1 MNEEA
6 SLSSTADRI
15 SDSSLSS
22 SGSGLRLASSSAS
35 ASATVRVFLGK
46 LSELVS
52 SGARRPADTLARVL
66 PRLASADAASAET
79 LASSVAASFA
89 KLRDLDALAPGL
101 PGAAALALELDCAA
115 SVADGVSARDDAGAK
130 LRSLMLRRGA
140 VREVTGYLIDVA
152 FAKPGAREL
161 DKSSEAWAEALARP
175 ALGAALVALRGVV
188 KGHFESARA
197 AAGAERS
204 GESERESRGGAD
216 ETATATIPTATA
228 TTTPAKTTPAN
239 AGPSDLLALL
249 HALESVAEGGVGTRA
264 EEALEAIERADA
276 DAAETTSKL
285 RAATKAESM
294 RKAMERR
301 EKMLAE
307 MGLTRQVS
315 PGAGGST
322 PPGATPPASPPR
334 FGDAGSFTPGASPR
348 GNDILAV
355 ARSPTSMLGV
365 DDISDEEEDERQG
378 AVVCRV
384 CREGYK
390 SRPRD
395 LIGVYAFCKR
405 VDASDASAS
414 ASASASSAPSSPS
427 RPLPRVFTVGRTP
440 LGGYATVSHFNAI
453 HFACHAAARRADIA
467 LRTPKREWEGAAL
480 RNSETLANNLL
491 PFRSGRV
498 SDAEHERALDQWWEN
513 LASVGRPEA
522 PSARLRI
529 ALGDVAML
537 LGRVAVGAS
546 FSVDC
551 NGGGRESNA
560 RALPALAQLACAE
573 YVRAEREAEARG
585 TPPRDDDAR
594 TALAALRRG
603 DAAAAAETGAG
614 FLAGMVLSVF
624 ELSRNEWR
632 GVRRCALVAAAT
644 HAAREGVAALGAA
657 RSPAE
662 AEAARDAEAA
672 REAGEDRAGGAGTMR
687 TFERARPAF
696 VFVGLV
702 DKLHEGLKPEGGP
715 GGEETARAAAGRG
728 CLRAAASEPVAVG
741 GREDSGGEGSGGGSG
756 EEGDDGEEG
765 VVGAP
770 ARAASRELRK
780 LPETK
785 RLAEEMLEW
794 LEEAEEAADFQE
806 LFDIMECLADVLSD
820 GTESA
825 DAFVEE
831 AFEEARKRER

>member
-1 MNEEA
+1 
-6 SLSSTADRI
+6 
-15 SDSSLSS
+15 
-22 SGSGLRLASSSAS
+22 
-35 ASATVRVFLGK
+35 
-46 LSELVS
+46 
-52 SGARRPADTLARVL
+52 
-66 PRLASADAASAET
+66 
-79 LASSVAASFA
+79 
-89 KLRDLDALAPGL
+89 
-101 PGAAALALELDCAA
+101 
-115 SVADGVSARDDAGAK
+115 
-130 LRSLMLRRGA
+130 MLRRGA
-140 VREVTGYLIDVA
+140 VREVTGYLLDVA

-161 DKSSEAWAEALARP
+161 DKSSDAWAEALARP

-315 PGAGGST
+315 PGVGGST

-537 LGRVAVGAS
+537 LGRFAVGAG
-546 FSVDC
+546 FSVDYR
-551 NGGGRESNA
+551 GGGRGSSA
-560 RALPALAQLACAE
+560 RCPRWRSSRAPSTFAPSARPGPAGRRLGTTTRE
-573 YVRAEREAEARG
+573 RRSRREARRRGGGGGDRGRVPRGSYRCSSCRG
-585 TPPRDDDAR
+585 TSGAASGAAR
-594 TALAALRRG
+594 RRRG
-603 DAAAAAETGAG
+603 DARGEERRRRARRGEEPRG
-614 FLAGMVLSVF
+614 
-624 ELSRNEWR
+624 SRRR
-632 GVRRCALVAAAT
+632 GC
-644 HAAREGVAALGAA
+644 G
-657 RSPAE
+657 
-662 AEAARDAEAA
+662 
-672 REAGEDRAGGAGTMR
+672 GGAG
-687 TFERARPAF
+687 
-696 VFVGLV
+696 G
-702 DKLHEGLKPEGGP
+702 
-715 GGEETARAAAGRG
+715 GRG
-728 CLRAAASEPVAVG
+728 PR
-741 GREDSGGEGSGGGSG
+741 GRRR
-756 EEGDDGEEG
+756 DD
-765 VVGAP
+765 
-770 ARAASRELRK
+770 
-780 LPETK
+780 
-785 RLAEEMLEW
+785 
-794 LEEAEEAADFQE
+794 
-806 LFDIMECLADVLSD
+806 ADVRA
-820 GTESA
+820 G
-825 DAFVEE
+825 E
-831 AFEEARKRER
+831 AGVCVRGARG